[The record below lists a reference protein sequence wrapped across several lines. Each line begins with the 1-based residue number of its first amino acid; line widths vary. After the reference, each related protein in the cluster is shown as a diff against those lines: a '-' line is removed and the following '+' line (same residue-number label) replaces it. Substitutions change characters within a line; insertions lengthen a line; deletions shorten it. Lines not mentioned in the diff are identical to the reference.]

1 MRKKERKKEERKK
14 KGRRDILNVVS
25 GCARVGRFH
34 GEVAVKAKQLRDK
47 KRKEKKKRNE
57 K

>member
-1 MRKKERKKEERKK
+1 
-14 KGRRDILNVVS
+14 VS
-25 GCARVGRFH
+25 GCERVGRFH

-47 KRKEKKKRNE
+47 KRKEENKRKKRNE